1 MYVFAAP
8 PLLYMEGAT
17 CIAYGFPRPNI
28 VWFNDTTAI
37 MNSSSTVITKEDINM
52 FTISSSLWVTP
63 FLYGKAVLYYC
74 SAVNS
79 EGTSSL
85 LDDVSSC
92 PESKKLI
99 CLLKSC
105 NAIIICSGTKCQCLV

>member
-1 MYVFAAP
+1 
-8 PLLYMEGAT
+8 MEGAT

-28 VWFNDTTAI
+28 VWFNDTMDMAI
-37 MNSSSTVITKEDINM
+37 MNSSTTVITEENINM
-52 FTISSSLWVTP
+52 FTISSSLLVTH
-63 FLYGKAVLYYC
+63 FFYGKSVLYYC

-92 PESKKLI
+92 PESKTFNL
-99 CLLKSC
+99 
-105 NAIIICSGTKCQCLV
+105 

>member
-8 PLLYMEGAT
+8 PSLYMEGAT

-28 VWFNDTTAI
+28 VWFNDTTDMAI

-85 LDDVSSC
+85 LDDLSSC

-99 CLLKSC
+99 C
-105 NAIIICSGTKCQCLV
+105 IIKKL